1 MKNHISILSSSADG
15 IEMKHRDI
23 GEVESVHRAN
33 ERVMAITTYPRRRQT
48 HKVTTISS
56 SSTSPSCE
64 QGDQDAVSEY
74 TDSLSEAA
82 ALPSVKGDLEGPLF
96 DLGDIPSDTGPS
108 SPSSAEVHATNDVQN
123 DQVAIDEAALEKVPV
138 LLSFPYPW
146 SDANMVYQELAVKMY
161 TIALVDDAYHLK
173 EAPRKGG
180 RLNSTQRGARSKFL
194 PARFDMTR
202 QLTNFELEEEG
213 YHLLDDNK
221 PVYLRTKCGRKDV
234 TLFVAKL
241 WSIHELQQLG
251 VSDLLTR
258 LQLLSLAPDFQ
269 PLLEELANKGTK
281 KKKGTKYNIAFTV
294 ECTRKPNSVHPSR
307 LAQHENP
314 RVMEVARLISILA
327 QKIITS
333 TPGAWTEA
341 HDDAFFGEAWIT
353 CGDESNKCVSSIQI
367 NYISVGEKKARAL
380 GSRAKVHDDGGDER
394 RCPSVIFFLSYL
406 PKNYFPGRFS
416 MTSFRLTCTAA
427 SQTALVID
435 ANYPHGGSG
444 DGPYPECLTP
454 DSPLRYSPP
463 AGYTYPVLP
472 EGTPHNRMYIIP
484 YLRQECARART
495 RELGVET
502 LAGGLGGFVT
512 QRNMMGFRMRHAIR
526 DNTDIH
532 VQRPT
537 AADYSKAFSFEVDGR
552 TEYPDVEMAQKCLDY
567 KVKDHSDWVNH
578 KKAALYQ
585 TVHFPCENTDEY
597 GKSRKRKAAD
607 ALRGDGPTICT
618 AISTASGVKC
628 LAHVKTRVPGAIFC
642 HRHGKN
648 GSFVA

>member
-1 MKNHISILSSSADG
+1 MKEHTSILSISVDG
-15 IEMKHRDI
+15 REMSDHDFGK
-23 GEVESVHRAN
+23 VESVN
-33 ERVMAITTYPRRRQT
+33 LEREEMAIRTNPRQPLA
-48 HKVTTISS
+48 HGIITIPSR
-56 SSTSPSCE
+56 STSPSFG
-64 QGDQDAVSEY
+64 QGRQDTVSGC
-74 TDSLSEAA
+74 TDSLSDAPTP
-82 ALPSVKGDLEGPLF
+82 PSVKSGLGNPLF
-96 DLGDIPSDTGPS
+96 GLIGISNDPVSF
-108 SPSSAEVHATNDVQN
+108 SPSLTDVDTINQVQI
-123 DQVAIDEAALEKVPV
+123 DQVAIDQAALEKV
-138 LLSFPYPW
+138 LLLRNLPRLC
-146 SDANMVYQELAVKMY
+146 SDAKKVNQELAVKMY
-161 TIALVDDAYHLK
+161 NIEIFDNVYYLK
-173 EAPRKGG
+173 EAPRKAG

-202 QLTNFELEEEG
+202 QLTPSELEEEG

-241 WSIHELQQLG
+241 WGILELQQLG
-251 VSDLLTR
+251 VSDLLAR
-258 LQLLSLAPDFQ
+258 LQFLSLASDFQ
-269 PLLEELANKGTK
+269 PLLEELAKKGTK

-314 RVMEVARLISILA
+314 RVMEVARLVSILA

-333 TPGAWTEA
+333 TPGAWTRA

-367 NYISVGEKKARAL
+367 NYISVGQKKARAL

-416 MTSFRLTCTAA
+416 MTSFRLACTAA
-427 SQTALVID
+427 SQTALVLD

-454 DSPLRYSPP
+454 DSPLRYYPP

-472 EGTPHNRMYIIP
+472 KGTQYNRMYIIP

-495 RELGVET
+495 RELGSET

-512 QRNMMGFRMRHAIR
+512 QRNMIGFRMRHAIR
-526 DNTDIH
+526 DNIDIGI
-532 VQRPT
+532 VRPT
-537 AADYSKAFSFEVDGR
+537 AEDYSQAFPFEVDGR

-567 KVKDHSDWVNH
+567 KMNDHSDWVNH

-585 TVHFPCENTDEY
+585 TVHFPYENTDEY

-607 ALRGDGPTICT
+607 ALRGDGPTICR
-618 AISTASGVKC
+618 AISRTSRVKC
-628 LAHVKTRVPGAIFC
+628 LSHVKTGVPGAIFC
-642 HRHGKN
+642 HQHGKN